1 VNYGVATRAASE
13 AAAAEA
19 AARDDADAA
28 RSAAEAARALAD
40 DLREELR
47 NVRGD
52 VASAAAAA
60 LEMERHVAAT
70 QRAAADA
77 VIKHNVSS
85 AGKDLASARLR
96 EKEREIAEVVEA
108 QREAVDAR
116 DRMRRERDDAAAA
129 ADKAAKDLHASRA
142 SERLASEKLAGALAA
157 AAAAEAL
164 AADNAAVAAAL
175 RHRLFPNGVDPDAAD
190 APRRVL
196 KILRATLFVDD
207 DEDDENDIAGE
218 EEDGTSTD
226 TTVQQ
231 RRHRPSRA
239 VDVTEAVRKLA
250 ADSGGLGVRV
260 KVSDNL
266 RTLLGADFAALLPP
280 PPSDATTTLETTG
293 FVTDVPV
300 PVGRAGGG
308 RLVILYRAMTS
319 PATRENDL
327 AGSGAFYTNVFH
339 PYVARFQHLIDRVSF
354 CIN

>member
-1 VNYGVATRAASE
+1 
-13 AAAAEA
+13 
-19 AARDDADAA
+19 
-28 RSAAEAARALAD
+28 
-40 DLREELR
+40 
-47 NVRGD
+47 
-52 VASAAAAA
+52 
-60 LEMERHVAAT
+60 
-70 QRAAADA
+70 
-77 VIKHNVSS
+77 
-85 AGKDLASARLR
+85 
-96 EKEREIAEVVEA
+96 
-108 QREAVDAR
+108 
-116 DRMRRERDDAAAA
+116 
-129 ADKAAKDLHASRA
+129 
-142 SERLASEKLAGALAA
+142 
-157 AAAAEAL
+157 
-164 AADNAAVAAAL
+164 
-175 RHRLFPNGVDPDAAD
+175 
-190 APRRVL
+190 VL

-354 CIN
+354 CFN